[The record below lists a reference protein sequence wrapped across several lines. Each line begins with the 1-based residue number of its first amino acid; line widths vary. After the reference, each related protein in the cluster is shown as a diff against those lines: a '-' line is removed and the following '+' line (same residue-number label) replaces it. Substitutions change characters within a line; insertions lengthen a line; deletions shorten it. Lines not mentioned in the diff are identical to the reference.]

1 MMHTQLLSKNQQVVL
16 DIIEKAKEP
25 LKAYS
30 ILFNVQ
36 KKGIKAPQQ
45 IYRALD
51 KLIEIG
57 KIHKIESRNAFV
69 ACKNSNCEISKA
81 TAFSICENCEKVTEI
96 NNSKLSKLLSTF
108 KDHSGMSYKK
118 YNLEL
123 FGLCKK
129 CKLWIKNE
137 TNCNNNYSKF

>member
-1 MMHTQLLSKNQQVVL
+1 MQKQESLSKNQQIIF
-16 DIIEKAKEP
+16 DFIEKAKEP

-57 KIHKIESRNAFV
+57 KIHKVESRNAFV

-81 TAFSICENCEKVTEI
+81 TAFSICESCEKVTEI
-96 NNSKLSKLLSTF
+96 NNFNLSKYLTNF
-108 KDHSGMSYKK
+108 EDDTGMKYKK
-118 YNLEL
+118 YNLEF

-129 CKLWIKNE
+129 CKK
-137 TNCNNNYSKF
+137 K